1 MQDAFDEEEE
11 ERAEENEQE
20 KEGTNDEDLDN
31 EEMLYWEVRIRFNI
45 IFFSIVEPQVKSSGA
60 SDDQN
65 FRSSSLALFIPKHLA
80 LDASSPCLRLC
91 CLDRSMDAQIT
102 EVRSGSSGVGGQPA
116 A

>member
-20 KEGTNDEDLDN
+20 KEGTNDEDLDR
-31 EEMLYWEVRIRFNI
+31 EEMLYWEVRIKFNL
-45 IFFSIVEPQVKSSGA
+45 IFFSRMEPQFKSFGA
-60 SDDQN
+60 SDDQK
-65 FRSSSLALFIPKHLA
+65 FRSSSLALFISENLA
-80 LDASSPCLRLC
+80 LDASSPCLHLC